1 LEIIMNIGVP
11 ELLAILFTSALLL
24 MPVVLAVWMI
34 VTLSRIRATQKN
46 LQNELDTMRHSA
58 QGDSERQQSS
68 QQDAG
73 LTRQAPT
80 SGSICAWCG
89 RAVTEEEA
97 FWLRAG
103 ARLCPSCTEDAGR
116 IAANQRLGQKPQP
129 PAADR

>member
-1 LEIIMNIGVP
+1 MNIGVP
-11 ELLAILFTSALLL
+11 ELLVILFTSALLL

-46 LQNELDTMRHSA
+46 LQNELDTMRYSLQRKLGPEQSA
-58 QGDSERQQSS
+58 G
-68 QQDAG
+68 QDAG
-73 LTRQAPT
+73 PTREAPT

-89 RAVTEEEA
+89 KPVTEEEA

-116 IAANQRLGQKPQP
+116 IAANQRLGQGPEP

>member
-1 LEIIMNIGVP
+1 MNIGVP
-11 ELLAILFTSALLL
+11 ELLVILFTSALLL

-46 LQNELDTMRHSA
+46 LQNELDTIRHA
-58 QGDSERQQSS
+58 VQGDPERQQAT

-73 LTRQAPT
+73 STREAPT
-80 SGSICAWCG
+80 SGSVCAWCG
-89 RAVTEEEA
+89 KPVTEEEA

-116 IAANQRLGQKPQP
+116 IAANQQLGQGPQP